1 MTGVL
6 AALGFGAGAAVGFVC
21 ATLFGAGAPR
31 RLGRMVRRGRPVA
44 APKLRARHR
53 TAITTALA
61 GEPDLAGL
69 AIEVHPAEGGAF
81 ELSGWVPNR
90 SIRAR
95 AYRVAIGAAPGVRI
109 QNRLLVTGENDSP
122 VSLVADDAPRS
133 A

>member
-1 MTGVL
+1 MTGML
-6 AALGFGAGAAVGFVC
+6 AALGFGAGVAVGFVC
-21 ATLFGAGAPR
+21 ATLFGASVPR

-44 APKLRARHR
+44 APKLRARHLADI
-53 TAITTALA
+53 TAALA
-61 GEPDLAGL
+61 GEPDFAGL
-69 AIEVHPAEGGAF
+69 AIEVHPAGSSAF

-109 QNRLLVTGENDSP
+109 QNRLLVTGEDDSP
-122 VSLVADDAPRS
+122 VSLVVDDAPRS